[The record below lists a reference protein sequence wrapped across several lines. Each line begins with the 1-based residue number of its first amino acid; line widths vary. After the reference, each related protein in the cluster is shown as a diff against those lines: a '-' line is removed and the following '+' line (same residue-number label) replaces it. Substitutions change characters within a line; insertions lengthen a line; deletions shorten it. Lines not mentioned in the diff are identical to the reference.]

1 MIGRAMPTAGPESGR
16 ALVPMGDLLAVRTRS
31 GLVETSHH
39 GAVAAFDQSGSLV
52 VESGDI
58 DRVFYLR
65 SSAKPFQAFVAQ
77 QAGAALTRQQLAI
90 ACASHD
96 GDPVH
101 IALVGQ
107 MLNEV
112 GLDETAL
119 GCPASFPIGESA
131 RDLATGLATGP
142 RRIWHNC
149 SGKHAAWL
157 RACVANSWPLDTYL
171 DPAHPLQTRIREEVS
186 DLGGFSVDPVGVDG
200 CGAPVLRTT
209 VRSMAMM
216 FMRFATER
224 RFDEAFGAMHAYPA
238 LVSGVGNGDALLA
251 TAFHGAAKRGAAGC
265 IGVAI
270 KGQFG
275 LAAKSWDGIGQVA
288 AMAVAHALAH
298 ISPLVPAA
306 AEILNAVLE
315 PPVFGGGEVV
325 GHLESRLEL

>member
-1 MIGRAMPTAGPESGR
+1 
-16 ALVPMGDLLAVRTRS
+16 MGNPLAVRTRS

-39 GAVAAFDQSGSLV
+39 GAVAAFDHSGSLV
-52 VESGDI
+52 IESGDI

-77 QAGAALTRQQLAI
+77 KAGAGLSRQQFAI

-101 IALVGQ
+101 IAIVDQ
-107 MLNEV
+107 MLDEV
-112 GLDETAL
+112 GLDENAL
-119 GCPASFPIGESA
+119 GCPASFPIGERA
-131 RDLATGLATGP
+131 RDLATRLNTEP

-157 RACVANSWPLDTYL
+157 RACVANAWPLDTYL
-171 DPAHPLQTRIREEVS
+171 NPEHPIQARIREEIS
-186 DLGGFSVDPVGVDG
+186 ELGGFSVDPVGIDG
-200 CGAPVLRTT
+200 CGAPVLRAT

-216 FMRFATER
+216 FARFATEPG
-224 RFDEAFGAMHAYPA
+224 FEEAFAAMHTYPA
-238 LVSGVGNGDALLA
+238 LVSGVGNGDAQIA

-275 LAAKSWDGIGQVA
+275 LAAKAWDGIGQVA
-288 AMAVAHALAH
+288 DMAVANALGRL
-298 ISPLVPAA
+298 IPLVPAA
-306 AEILNAVLE
+306 AVALADVLR
-315 PPVFGGGEVV
+315 PPVLGGGPVV

>member
-1 MIGRAMPTAGPESGR
+1 MA
-16 ALVPMGDLLAVRTRS
+16 DLLAVRTRS
-31 GLVETSHH
+31 GLVETSHD
-39 GAVAAFDQSGSLV
+39 GAVAAVDSAGSLV
-52 VESGDI
+52 FGSGDI

-77 QAGAALTRQQLAI
+77 QAGAALSRQQLAI

-101 IALVGQ
+101 IALVSQ

-112 GLDETAL
+112 RLDETAL
-119 GCPASFPIGESA
+119 RCPASFPIGERA
-131 RDLATGLATGP
+131 RDLATGLNTGP

-171 DPAHPLQTRIREEVS
+171 DPDHPLQARIREEVS
-186 DLGGFSVDPVGVDG
+186 NLGGFSVDPVGVDG
-200 CGAPVLRTT
+200 CGAPVLRTS

-216 FMRFATER
+216 FRKLAIEPALEETFR
-224 RFDEAFGAMHAYPA
+224 AMHTYPA

-265 IGVAI
+265 VGVAI
-270 KGQFG
+270 KRQYG

-288 AMAVAHALAH
+288 DMAAANALAH
-298 ISPLVPAA
+298 VIPFGPAA
-306 AEILNAVLE
+306 TEALADVLR
-315 PPVFGGGEVV
+315 PPVLGGGEVV

>member
-1 MIGRAMPTAGPESGR
+1 MAD
-16 ALVPMGDLLAVRTRS
+16 LVAVRTRS
-31 GLVETSHH
+31 GLVETSHD
-39 GAVAAFDQSGSLV
+39 GAVAAFDSSGSLV
-52 VESGDI
+52 VGSGDI

-77 QAGAALTRQQLAI
+77 QAGAALSRQQLAI

-112 GLDETAL
+112 GLGESAL
-119 GCPASFPIGESA
+119 GCPPSFPIGERA
-131 RDLATGLATGP
+131 RDLATGLNTGP

-171 DPAHPLQTRIREEVS
+171 DPDHPLQVRIREEVS
-186 DLGGFSVDPVGVDG
+186 DLGRLSVDPVGIDG
-200 CGAPVLRTT
+200 CGAPVLRTS

-216 FMRFATER
+216 FMRLATEPAL
-224 RFDEAFGAMHAYPA
+224 EETFGAMHTYPA

-265 IGVAI
+265 VGVAI

-288 AMAVAHALAH
+288 NMAVANALAH
-298 ISPLVPAA
+298 LIPFVPAA
-306 AEILNAVLE
+306 TAALADVLR
-315 PPVFGGGEVV
+315 PPVLGGGELV
-325 GHLESRLEL
+325 GHLESKLEL

>member
-1 MIGRAMPTAGPESGR
+1 
-16 ALVPMGDLLAVRTRS
+16 
-31 GLVETSHH
+31 
-39 GAVAAFDQSGSLV
+39 VAAVDRSGSLV
-52 VESGDI
+52 VGSGDI

-77 QAGAALTRQQLAI
+77 QAGAALSRQQLAI

-101 IALVGQ
+101 IAIVGQ

-112 GLDETAL
+112 GLDESAL
-119 GCPASFPIGESA
+119 GCPASFPIGERA
-131 RDLATGLATGP
+131 RDLATGLNTGP

-157 RACVANSWPLDTYL
+157 RACVANSWPIDKYL
-171 DPAHPLQTRIREEVS
+171 DPEHPLQVRIREEVS
-186 DLGGFSVDPVGVDG
+186 ALGAYPVDPVGIDG
-200 CGAPVLRTT
+200 CGAPVLRTS
-209 VRSMAMM
+209 VRSMALM
-216 FMRFATER
+216 FMRLATEPA
-224 RFDEAFGAMHAYPA
+224 FEETFGAMHTYPA

-251 TAFHGAAKRGAAGC
+251 TAFDGAAKRGAAGC

-270 KGQFG
+270 RGQIG

-288 AMAVAHALAH
+288 DMVAADALAH
-298 ISPLVPAA
+298 VIPFVPAA
-306 AEILNAVLE
+306 TETLANVLR
-315 PPVFGGGEVV
+315 PPVLGGGEVV

>member
-1 MIGRAMPTAGPESGR
+1 MA
-16 ALVPMGDLLAVRTRS
+16 DLLAVRTRS
-31 GLVETSHH
+31 GLVETSHD
-39 GAVAAFDQSGSLV
+39 GAVAAVDSSGSLV
-52 VESGDI
+52 VGSGDI

-77 QAGAALTRQQLAI
+77 QAGADLSRQQLAI

-101 IALVGQ
+101 IALVAQ

-119 GCPASFPIGESA
+119 GCPASFPIGERA
-131 RDLATGLATGP
+131 RDLATGLNTGP

-171 DPAHPLQTRIREEVS
+171 DPDHPLQARIRDEVS
-186 DLGGFSVDPVGVDG
+186 DLGGFSVGPVGVDG
-200 CGAPVLRTT
+200 CGAPVLRTS

-216 FMRFATER
+216 FMRLATEPALEETFR
-224 RFDEAFGAMHAYPA
+224 AMHAYPA

-265 IGVAI
+265 VGVAI
-270 KGQFG
+270 KGQYG

-288 AMAVAHALAH
+288 DMAAANALAQVIH
-298 ISPLVPAA
+298 FVPAA
-306 AEILNAVLE
+306 TEALADVLR
-315 PPVFGGGEVV
+315 PPVLGGGEVV